1 MDESKQPKKYPW
13 AGKVTVFAV
22 VLIITGAILTQSNF
36 LEGLLKFLGVGA
48 STTEQEDQ
56 MPKEDVPVQL
66 AKVEL
71 NYNYLT
77 APTNGSIRINVAEDG
92 KLIIEKKDL
101 NMQTTGVI
109 TLEDVELNQGEQYV
123 TVLEGEG
130 VEPKV
135 LYFVATERD
144 ADEYSFTFGSF
155 YATNEKSFKGDF
167 NGDGAVNSSDYAIF
181 LQKMKEDFEKRGE
194 QP

>member
-1 MDESKQPKKYPW
+1 MDELKQPKRYPW
-13 AGKVTVFAV
+13 GGKVAVFAV

-77 APTNGSIRINVAEDG
+77 ASANGSIRINVAEDG

-101 NMQTTGVI
+101 NMQATGVI

-123 TVLEGEG
+123 VVLEGEG
-130 VEPKV
+130 VEPKI
-135 LYFVATERD
+135 LYFVATEKD
-144 ADEYSFTFGSF
+144 TDEYSFTFGRF
-155 YATNEKSFKGDF
+155 YPTSEQTLQGDF
-167 NGDGAVNSSDYAIF
+167 NGDGEVNSV
-181 LQKMKEDFEKRGE
+181 DFQLFMELWQDTQSE
-194 QP
+194 SS

>member
-1 MDESKQPKKYPW
+1 MEEFKQPKRYSW

-36 LEGLLKFLGVGA
+36 LEGLLKFLGAGA
-48 STTEQEDQ
+48 STTESEEQ
-56 MPKEDVPVQL
+56 MPKDSVPIQL

-123 TVLEGEG
+123 TVLEGKG
-130 VEPKV
+130 VEPKI
-135 LYFVATERD
+135 LYFVATEKD
-144 ADEYSFTFGSF
+144 MDEYSFTFGSF
-155 YATNEKSFKGDF
+155 YQSSAASASGDF
-167 NGDGAVNSSDYAIF
+167 NGDGEVNSV
-181 LQKMKEDFEKRGE
+181 DFQLFMDLWQGG
-194 QP
+194 QN